1 MSGPK
6 VVRVVTR
13 EELVAAGESILRRLD
28 RALAEW
34 DRACTAVGVSPADLR
49 ASKERRNAL
58 EQMLRAD
65 RFAEFG
71 QAAVAEIDFLGAD
84 ADRRREK
91 AAQAC
96 AQERAR
102 LHSGKELARV
112 LLRQAAPDAPE
123 RFELE
128 RAAAGKLGLKD
139 LDAVL
144 ARSRQTL
151 FQPDIPQLGANQRAL
166 AARLAVGEKASDFEV
181 WRRKLSASSPRLEAL
196 FGHIAELELLGQAVR
211 ASELQEETL
220 AALTIPEDA
229 VREMRFDSLQL
240 AIKRAK
246 EDAVEQEKLQR
257 KAAFLGAELS
267 RYLEAME
274 ALQTLQAAARG
285 AIPELQAAISVGEQK
300 LAELQAA
307 EVAGARR
314 RALLD
319 GLQQLGYLVHEELS
333 TVTSTA
339 GGRIVV
345 RNSASSGYGVEIA
358 AGAAIEKLQVRTV
371 AFDANRDSAGD
382 IPAEQRWCDDFGAL
396 KNALKARGS
405 EIIVERAMG
414 VGTVPIKALQASSI
428 EEERRTSRAPN
439 HAVKK

>member
-6 VVRVVTR
+6 VVRVITR

-34 DRACTAVGVSPADLR
+34 DRACTAVGVSPDDQM

-84 ADRRREK
+84 ADRRRER
-91 AAQAC
+91 AAQAF

-102 LHSGKELARV
+102 LHSGKELARE

-144 ARSRQTL
+144 ARSRRTL

-166 AARLAVGEKASDFEV
+166 AARLAIGEKAEDFEV
-181 WRRKLSASSPRLEAL
+181 WRRKLLASSPRLETL
-196 FGHIAELELLGQAVR
+196 FGYISELELLGQAVR
-211 ASELQEETL
+211 ASELQEEML
-220 AALTIPEDA
+220 VALTIPEVP
-229 VREMRFDSLQL
+229 VREMRFDSLVI

-246 EDAVEQEKLQR
+246 DDAIELEKLR
-257 KAAFLGAELS
+257 RRSALLGAELS
-267 RYLEAME
+267 RYREAVE
-274 ALQTLQAAARG
+274 ELQKLQAATSG
-285 AIPELQAAISVGEQK
+285 ALPELQAAISVGEQK
-300 LAELQAA
+300 LADLQAA
-307 EVAGARR
+307 QVASARR
-314 RALLD
+314 RAVLD
-319 GLQQLGYLVHEELS
+319 GLQQLGYQVHEELS
-333 TVTSTA
+333 TATST
-339 GGRIVV
+339 GGRLVV
-345 RNSASSGYGVEIA
+345 RDSATSGYGVEIA
-358 AGAAIEKLQVRTV
+358 AGAAMEKLQVRTV
-371 AFDANRDSAGD
+371 AFDENRDSAGD
-382 IPAEQRWCDDFGAL
+382 ISAEQRWCDDFGAL
-396 KNALKARGS
+396 KDVLKARGA
-405 EIIVERAMG
+405 EMFVERAMG
-414 VGTVPIKALQASSI
+414 VGKVPVKVLLTAKREEVRRSSG
-428 EEERRTSRAPN
+428 APSQ
-439 HAVKK
+439 AVKK